1 MESNWTLSHKVYIPV
16 DTWVFF
22 FFKEEKSTHWR
33 KDNLQTLAL
42 VKLDGYMQKDT
53 NRIILVALLKTQ
65 LHIKDLIIKPDTLY
79 WIEEK
84 VGDSP
89 EHISTED
96 FLNSNSTDTKT
107 KDK

>member
-1 MESNWTLSHKVYIPV
+1 MV
-16 DTWVFF
+16 
-22 FFKEEKSTHWR
+22 
-33 KDNLQTLAL
+33 
-42 VKLDGYMQKDT
+42 
-53 NRIILVALLKTQ
+53 LLKTQ

-96 FLNSNSTDTKT
+96 FLNSNSADTKT